1 VSKPHSIF
9 PHIAGTWASARL
21 FDHGL
26 GASLLTFQLLS
37 LFISSCPWSQVLTLP
52 ITHKPVFY
60 SCITWNSSNRL
71 LVFAKSDIILQNS
84 FLLPSG
90 VMEVFTINTTSRVVL
105 KMGNISVFLHIK
117 KICNCTYSAYSVS
130 GTNIGSG
137 GTAVKKADKNCCP
150 HGTYFIAMTNP
161 ITSKIWHGSYK
172 AVVVLYSANDLH
184 LHVRYNVF
192 AFYSIS

>member
-1 VSKPHSIF
+1 MSKPHSIF

-71 LVFAKSDIILQNS
+71 LVFAKSDIILPNS

-105 KMGNISVFLHIK
+105 KMGNISVFCILK
-117 KICNCTYSAYSVS
+117 KYAIALTVPTLCLALTQ
-130 GTNIGSG
+130 
-137 GTAVKKADKNCCP
+137 AVGVLQWKKQ
-150 HGTYFIAMTNP
+150 TRIAALVGL
-161 ITSKIWHGSYK
+161 I
-172 AVVVLYSANDLH
+172 L
-184 LHVRYNVF
+184 
-192 AFYSIS
+192 